1 MLPYRFNKGQHMTQK
16 TKNQN
21 PEFGRAA
28 DIAKELS
35 VSINTVW
42 RLARNHEKTR
52 FPKPI
57 KLSDKVT
64 VWRLQNVRDWVASKE
79 AAR

>member
-1 MLPYRFNKGQHMTQK
+1 MTQK
-16 TKNQN
+16 TTAQN
-21 PEFGRAA
+21 HAAEFGRAA

-35 VSINTVW
+35 ISINTVW

-64 VWRLQNVRDWVASKE
+64 VWRRQQVKDWVASKE
-79 AAR
+79 VA